1 MIFDFNGLV
10 MPSFDIVSETNEVEL
25 RNAVDNAV
33 REVGTRFDFRGVE
46 ATIELKE
53 LSVTLR
59 SESDFQVRQLEDLF
73 RNHCTKRNVST
84 AGIDMEDELAFREW
98 ILKIRANSVIEPDY
112 LTNPSSWFAE
122 DQQALIN
129 INENSWIRANSY
141 KTRHV
146 LARDDF
152 HVQPVDSQRLQWPAL
167 YDLMQ
172 TVGDYLLL
180 RNDNLPLEHLNQLMN
195 YVFFDRSLSLSFS
208 N

>member
-1 MIFDFNGLV
+1 MTKEKREQQATYKPIPHRNRFWFH
-10 MPSFDIVSETNEVEL
+10 SENCYTEN
-25 RNAVDNAV
+25 
-33 REVGTRFDFRGVE
+33 
-46 ATIELKE
+46 
-53 LSVTLR
+53 
-59 SESDFQVRQLEDLF
+59 
-73 RNHCTKRNVST
+73 
-84 AGIDMEDELAFREW
+84 ELAFREW
-98 ILKIRANSVIEPDY
+98 ILKIRANSGIEPDY

-180 RNDNLPLEHLNQLMN
+180 RNDNLPLEHLNQPMN
-195 YVFFDRSLSLSFS
+195 YVFLDINFILKQNKIIQKNFLIYIVYLKILYIQIHIYFC
-208 N
+208 